1 MQIRAE
7 QDGHKLTITVEGSI
21 DSKSAPALEAELTES
36 KLKDIDEICFDMA
49 GTEYITSMGLRVI
62 LAAFQ
67 IMDDKDG
74 KVVLMHMNEVIKEVI
89 VFTGFSDFA
98 EIRD

>member
-7 QDGHKLTITVEGSI
+7 REGQSLTVTVEGSI
-21 DSKSAPALEAELTES
+21 DSKSVPALEAELTES
-36 KLKDIDEICFDMA
+36 KLKDIVEIYFDLA

-74 KVVLMHMNEVIKEVI
+74 KVYLMHMNEVIKEII
-89 VFTGFSDFA
+89 VFTGFSDFV
-98 EIRD
+98 EIID